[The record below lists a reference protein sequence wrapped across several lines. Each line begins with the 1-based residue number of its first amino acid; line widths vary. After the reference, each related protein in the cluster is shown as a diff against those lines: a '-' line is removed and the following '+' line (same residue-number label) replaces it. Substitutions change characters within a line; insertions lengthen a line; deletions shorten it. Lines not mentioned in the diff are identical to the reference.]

1 MGLGVV
7 CRWGASGWW
16 WWWWWWCDSE
26 LVAAGGGLGSFN
38 SVVFVSLR
46 WGFALGGYVGF
57 K

>member
-7 CRWGASGWW
+7 CRWGVSGW